1 MANDR
6 VNHPSHYEKGGGH
19 KECIDLLAVMVAG
32 YEGIAAGCIMQAKY
46 LYRAGSKCEA
56 SLSQAQKTIEDFKK
70 FRWYLAKFY
79 ETATNAIFDSVIFLP
94 LGWACSVDKTEAQ
107 INEIVDEFT
116 YDKPELIREDMRALL
131 RLLPKLHKFSEVVDA
146 VKLVDNIIEK
156 LQQNI

>member
-46 LYRAGSKCEA
+46 LYRAGSKGEA
-56 SLSQAQKTIEDFKK
+56 SLSQAQKTIEDFRK
-70 FRWYLAKFY
+70 FRWYLAKFD
-79 ETATNAIFDSVIFLP
+79 ETAINAAFDSAIFLP
-94 LGWACSVDKTEAQ
+94 IGWACSVDKTDAQ
-107 INEIVDEFT
+107 VNEIIDEFT

-131 RLLPKLHKFSEVVDA
+131 CLLPRLHKFSEVIDA
-146 VKLVDNIIEK
+146 IKLVDKIIEK

>member
-19 KECIDLLAVMVAG
+19 KECIDLLTVMVAG
-32 YEGIAAGCIMQAKY
+32 YEGIAAGCIMQAK
-46 LYRAGSKCEA
+46 
-56 SLSQAQKTIEDFKK
+56 

-79 ETATNAIFDSVIFLP
+79 ETATNAAFDSVIFLP
-94 LGWACSVDKTEAQ
+94 IGWACSVDKTEAQ

-116 YDKPELIREDMRALL
+116 YDKPELIREDMCALL
-131 RLLPKLHKFSEVVDA
+131 RLLPTLHKFSEVVDA